1 MSNKLEES
9 GKEIV
14 LKEYGRNTQKIVN
27 YILTIQD
34 KDKRTKYANTLIE
47 LMKQINPGMR
57 DAQDSYHK
65 LWDHLYIMAD
75 FNLDV
80 DSIYPMP
87 EKELLGRKPMKVD
100 YNTHNLRFKH
110 YGKNVELLIEKAIHM
125 EDKTDKEAAIIYIG
139 RLMKRFYA
147 TWNKENIEDDVIIEH
162 LLYLSNNKLELDID
176 KIKSERLFDSYMPK
190 EHREKDQSEYKERR
204 EYRNNGG
211 NGNNNYGS
219 NNNNRKYNNNNN
231 NNRRNNNN
239 NNNNRQQY

>member
-27 YILTIQD
+27 YILTIED
-34 KDKRTKYANTLIE
+34 REKRTKYANTLIE

-80 DSIYPMP
+80 DSSYPMP
-87 EKELLGRKPMKVD
+87 EKELLGRKPMRVP
-100 YNTHNLRFKH
+100 YNTHKLRFKH
-110 YGKNVELLIEKAIHM
+110 YGKNVELLIEKAIQM
-125 EDKTDKEAAIIYIG
+125 EDKADQDIAILYIG
-139 RLMKRFYA
+139 RLMKRFYS
-147 TWNKENIEDDVIIEH
+147 TWNKENIDDDIIIEH
-162 LLYLSNNKLELDID
+162 LKDMSNNKLPLDVV
-176 KIKSERLFDSYMPK
+176 KIKAERLFDSYIPK
-190 EHREKDQSEYKERR
+190 EYKENK
-204 EYRNNGG
+204 EYKDRSNSGS
-211 NGNNNYGS
+211 GNNNYSNNTSGGGTNTN
-219 NNNNRKYNNNNN
+219 NNNNRKYNNK
-231 NNRRNNNN
+231 RPSN